1 MRDNYRAWGS
11 ALGRLDLCSARQ
23 SVFFFSWIEYQ
34 LISWVICCSG
44 NWVKGWEHT
53 QHIQPSHPENGR
65 KKRESVVWVSLR
77 RHFGWCRIIW
87 ISHAVVGYE
96 AKTWGFS
103 NKEGFSTLYSPC
115 PLWYLAFDRM
125 PSEVVSSLIWFFS
138 RDINNTSIGSD
149 LHEKQCNLI
158 SPKSKTDM

>member
-87 ISHAVVGYE
+87 ISHTVVQLRGQTMRVQQERRLQY
-96 AKTWGFS
+96 
-103 NKEGFSTLYSPC
+103 TL
-115 PLWYLAFDRM
+115 FTM
-125 PSEVVSSLIWFFS
+125 SSLISCLWQDAVWGQFQSNLVFQS
-138 RDINNTSIGSD
+138 RHQQHIYWIRFAR
-149 LHEKQCNLI
+149 KA
-158 SPKSKTDM
+158 M